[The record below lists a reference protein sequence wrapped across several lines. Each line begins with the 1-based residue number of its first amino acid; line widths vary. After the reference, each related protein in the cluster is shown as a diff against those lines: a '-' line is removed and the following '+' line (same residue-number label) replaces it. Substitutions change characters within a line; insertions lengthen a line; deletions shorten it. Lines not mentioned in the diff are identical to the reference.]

1 MEEIY
6 SYIRNTGY
14 FMIFSAVVRLLT
26 PEDSFRA
33 YINLFLGL
41 MFMVVMLNPISRFV
55 KTELPK
61 LQDYVL
67 KNGAAA
73 GQELFGGG
81 EENRDIVTEEYKKAL
96 EERIEELCK
105 AYVEEG
111 SVSVQTDGSFNVT
124 EVYIEGEI
132 IKDTGGLKRIV
143 SQLCGLEKEYVII
156 TGEWEE

>member
-6 SYIRNTGY
+6 SYIRNIGY
-14 FMIFSAVVRLLT
+14 FMIFSAVVRLLI
-26 PEDSFRA
+26 PEGSFRA

-81 EENRDIVTEEYKKAL
+81 EENRDIVTEEYKKSFGGENRGAL
-96 EERIEELCK
+96 QGIC
-105 AYVEEG
+105 
-111 SVSVQTDGSFNVT
+111 
-124 EVYIEGEI
+124 
-132 IKDTGGLKRIV
+132 
-143 SQLCGLEKEYVII
+143 
-156 TGEWEE
+156 